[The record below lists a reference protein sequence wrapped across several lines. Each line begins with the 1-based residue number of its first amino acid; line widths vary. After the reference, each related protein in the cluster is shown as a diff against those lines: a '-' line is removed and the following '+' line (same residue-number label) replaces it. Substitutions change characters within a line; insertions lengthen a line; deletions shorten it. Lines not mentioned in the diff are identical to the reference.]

1 MTEIEAEFLEIF
13 RDEARERLDRIVE
26 ALLALESG
34 RAGEGAVDS
43 LFRDTHTIK
52 GAAGMVGMDE
62 IRELA
67 HAMEDVLADSRA
79 SGSFRGELAE
89 PLLRAADALR
99 THVDGG
105 GGSVAALVQ
114 ELATGIPATT
124 AETGSVADPEPT
136 AADPAPGKDRAPRR
150 SIRVPAEKID
160 TLLDL
165 VGETVLHRRRL
176 EHALEDSTGQGVRL
190 VSDELDVGGRLL
202 DGLKDAA
209 IGMRTLPLSSIVGPL
224 PRAVRDLAIE
234 TGKEVELRV
243 EGAETEL
250 DRAIL
255 EGLAELLVH
264 LLRNAVGHGIELPE
278 ERERQGK
285 PARGRL
291 ELRAEQRGGIV
302 EIVVADDG
310 RGVSEDALAEAKR
323 TGSLADVLS
332 RAGFSTAG
340 EVSDLSGRGV
350 GLDAVKQQVED
361 FGGSLLVRSE
371 PLQGTE
377 VVLRLP
383 LALALLEVLLVE
395 RDGNVYGVPLAS
407 IEEVIAVG
415 ETLTLSGRLAL
426 ELRGA
431 SVPVADLVDLV
442 GGTAPPPADRAPA
455 IVLQAS
461 GRRVAVV
468 CDLLI
473 GKEEIVVKTLGPLLA
488 SLDTYLGAAILGDGR
503 IALLVDPIA
512 IVQGASRARTA
523 PPLDPRPASP
533 SGPDVPPAHVAGKH
547 HVLVVED
554 SLAVRELQRSILEAA
569 GYAVDTACDGREALE
584 RLSRD
589 QTIELVVTD
598 IDMPE
603 MDGLELTAA
612 IRADPAHSALP
623 VVVVTSRGGE
633 EDRRRGIEAG
643 ADAYMVKR
651 GFDQQVLLET
661 VERLLGR

>member
-1 MTEIEAEFLEIF
+1 M
-13 RDEARERLDRIVE
+13 
-26 ALLALESG
+26 
-34 RAGEGAVDS
+34 
-43 LFRDTHTIK
+43 
-52 GAAGMVGMDE
+52 
-62 IRELA
+62 
-67 HAMEDVLADSRA
+67 
-79 SGSFRGELAE
+79 
-89 PLLRAADALR
+89 
-99 THVDGG
+99 
-105 GGSVAALVQ
+105 
-114 ELATGIPATT
+114 
-124 AETGSVADPEPT
+124 PT
-136 AADPAPGKDRAPRR
+136 QGHKPRR

-160 TLLDL
+160 ALLDL

-176 EHALEDSTGQGVRL
+176 EHTLEDSAGQGVRL

-224 PRAVRDLAIE
+224 PRVVRDLAIE
-234 TGKEVELRV
+234 TGKEVELHV
-243 EGAETEL
+243 QGAETEL

-255 EGLAELLVH
+255 EGLAELLMH

-285 PARGRL
+285 RGCGRL

-310 RGVSEDALAEAKR
+310 RGVSEEALAEAKQ
-323 TGSLADVLS
+323 TGSLADVLAQ
-332 RAGFSTAG
+332 AGFSTAG

-350 GLDAVKQQVED
+350 GLDAVKQQVEAI
-361 FGGSLLVRSE
+361 GGSLVVRSE
-371 PLQGTE
+371 ALQGTE

-395 RDGNVYGVPLAS
+395 RGGNVYGVPLAS

-415 ETLTLSGRLAL
+415 ETLSLAGRPAL

-431 SVPVADLVDLV
+431 SVPVADLVELV
-442 GGTAPPPADRAPA
+442 GEAAPPPPDRSPA

-461 GRRVAVV
+461 GRRVAAV
-468 CDLLI
+468 CDHLI
-473 GKEEIVVKTLGPLLA
+473 GKEEIVVKSLGPLLR

-512 IVQGASRARTA
+512 IVHGASRARTS
-523 PPLDPRPASP
+523 PPLRPRQASP
-533 SGPDVPPAHVAGKH
+533 SLLDVAAAHVSGKH

-569 GYAVDTACDGREALE
+569 GYSVDTARDGREALE

-589 QTIELVVTD
+589 ESIELVVTD
-598 IDMPE
+598 VDMPE

-612 IRADPAHSALP
+612 IRADPAYSALP

-661 VERLLGR
+661 VERLVGR